1 MIVVAL
7 GAAVGLLALLA
18 VPRREAAQSARHGI
32 ENKPALNSFFKA
44 LDAVKAHRRLEP
56 VRIVH
61 FGDSHTAADILTAEI
76 RHRFQH
82 DFGDGGPGYM
92 VAKNPF
98 STRRREVESGV
109 SEGWKVDGI
118 GNNPGNDGFY
128 GLAGISM
135 TTDKPNEK
143 MWLKTACNH
152 FEVYFLRWPGGATI
166 DIAVDGVSI
175 LDRPLSLNSD
185 LPGPDYY
192 SYDTPVN
199 AEHRI
204 EIRTITPG
212 RARILGIVAENIA
225 PGPGISYD
233 VMGINGARAVRLLS
247 WNSTVFTDNLV
258 ERKPDLIIVAYGT
271 NEVTDNDWTV
281 ESYARMFGGILKNFR
296 RAAPDASII
305 VFGPED
311 RGDVAAAG
319 SKMPM
324 MIEAQRRA
332 AREAGAAFWC
342 SYDAMGGA
350 DSMHAWASQGLAQG
364 DHVHLTSPG
373 YVKLGDMFYEDVLRA
388 YTESRSRPAITRQAT
403 RP

>member
-1 MIVVAL
+1 
-7 GAAVGLLALLA
+7 
-18 VPRREAAQSARHGI
+18 
-32 ENKPALNSFFKA
+32 
-44 LDAVKAHRRLEP
+44 
-56 VRIVH
+56 
-61 FGDSHTAADILTAEI
+61 
-76 RHRFQH
+76 
-82 DFGDGGPGYM
+82 M
-92 VAKNPF
+92 VAKNPL
-98 STRRREVESGV
+98 RKGRREVERGGR
-109 SEGWKVDGI
+109 EGWKVDGI

-166 DIAVDGVSI
+166 DIAVDGVSV

-225 PGPGISYD
+225 PEPGISYD

-271 NEVTDNDWTV
+271 NEVTDSDWTV
-281 ESYARMFGGILKNFR
+281 EWYARMFRGILKNF
-296 RAAPDASII
+296 
-305 VFGPED
+305 
-311 RGDVAAAG
+311 
-319 SKMPM
+319 
-324 MIEAQRRA
+324 
-332 AREAGAAFWC
+332 
-342 SYDAMGGA
+342 
-350 DSMHAWASQGLAQG
+350 
-364 DHVHLTSPG
+364 
-373 YVKLGDMFYEDVLRA
+373 LR
-388 YTESRSRPAITRQAT
+388 
-403 RP
+403 

>member
-1 MIVVAL
+1 M
-7 GAAVGLLALLA
+7 
-18 VPRREAAQSARHGI
+18 
-32 ENKPALNSFFKA
+32 
-44 LDAVKAHRRLEP
+44 
-56 VRIVH
+56 
-61 FGDSHTAADILTAEI
+61 
-76 RHRFQH
+76 
-82 DFGDGGPGYM
+82 
-92 VAKNPF
+92 
-98 STRRREVESGV
+98 
-109 SEGWKVDGI
+109 
-118 GNNPGNDGFY
+118 
-128 GLAGISM
+128 
-135 TTDKPNEK
+135 
-143 MWLKTACNH
+143 
-152 FEVYFLRWPGGATI
+152 RWPGGATI
-166 DIAVDGVSI
+166 DIAVDGVSV
-175 LDRPLSLNSD
+175 LDRPLSLKFD

-225 PGPGISYD
+225 PEPGISYD

-271 NEVTDNDWTV
+271 NEVTDSDWTV
-281 ESYARMFGGILKNFR
+281 EWYARMFRGILKNFL

-311 RGDVAAAG
+311 RGDVPAAG

-332 AREAGAAFWC
+332 ARDAGTAFWR

-350 DSMHAWASQGLAQG
+350 DSMQAWAAQGLAQG

-373 YVKLGDMFYEDVLRA
+373 YVKLGDMFYEDVMRA
-388 YTESRSRPAITRQAT
+388 YTESKSRPAVTRQAT